1 MADISFL
8 VLLIMG
14 ISALVTYKGLQD
26 YSFFSKYCFDIAPI
40 RQGQF
45 YRMVSAGFLHV
56 DWMHYFFNMIT
67 LYFFADIV
75 LAQVGPAYF
84 LLIYFGSMVV
94 GNLITYQIYYN
105 TLNYRAVGASGAI
118 MGVLYACIMMFPDM
132 TLGIFFIIPMPSYL
146 FAILYLFYSV
156 YGMRNKSGS
165 IGHSAHIGG
174 ALGGLILIIAK
185 FPFLL
190 IGQLWLVGLML
201 VPIAVLLYLYKTK
214 RLE

>member
-1 MADISFL
+1 MDDISFL

-26 YSFFSKYCFDIAPI
+26 YSFFSKYCFDISAL
-40 RQGQF
+40 RQGQY
-45 YRMVSAGFLHV
+45 YRMITAGFLHV
-56 DWMHYFFNMIT
+56 DWMHFLFNMIT

-75 LAQVGPAYF
+75 LMQVGPAYF
-84 LLIYFGSMVV
+84 ALIYMASMVL

-105 TLNYRAVGASGAI
+105 TLNYRAVGASGAV
-118 MGVLYACIMMFPDM
+118 MGVLYASIMMFPDM
-132 TLGIFFIIPMPSYL
+132 TIGVFFIIPMPSYL

-156 YGMRNKSGS
+156 YGMKNKGDS

-190 IGQLWLVGLML
+190 TQQLWLVGLMIL
-201 VPIAVLLYLYKTK
+201 PIAILMYLYKAK
-214 RLE
+214 KI